1 MPELFKVVPPN
12 LFRPLAA
19 PGAPVYARALFV
31 LFAET
36 RRHQQPLS
44 RDLALS
50 LVMEILSDP
59 EVLDAAA
66 AIDDEFEETDDEGE
80 EDADEPGRIQARG
93 SALLRALARHG
104 WLRVETQSDFSQQ
117 YILPDYAFRL
127 LETLEVIAANE
138 PPALRGMIYGI
149 HDLLQMALKDGDE
162 HIRIPQAHRQMQRLM
177 NGLKELQHNIGA
189 HIEGVLQRLQASQI
203 LEQFFTNYRQE
214 IVDRVYHQLRT
225 TDHVARFRLS
235 ALDALAKIER
245 EGKMS
250 AAASRLRAGGE
261 AESIESAAQQL
272 IEQVREIR
280 ESFDALDQRLQTID
294 ARHSQFV
301 SSAVRAVELHLTA
314 SSTTSGQLH
323 SILSHLLTDQ
333 TDSANQ
339 PLPDLYRRLVS
350 SFELGLVNE
359 PSLAPPKRA
368 AVAFVPEV
376 VAAPSLSDEEIAE
389 GRRQTLRSLART
401 ISRDR
406 VRRFAAELLRHRD
419 EVRGGEIHL
428 KGPDD
433 LPLLIYLRNY
443 GDGSLGYRVEETENA
458 EWIER
463 DGVGFRD
470 FVIRKSET
478 EQHEP
483 AG

>member
-1 MPELFKVVPPN
+1 MRELFKVVPPN

-31 LFAET
+31 LFDAT

-66 AIDDEFEETDDEGE
+66 AIQDEFEETDDQGE
-80 EDADEPGRIQARG
+80 EFTDEPGRIQARS
-93 SALLRALARHG
+93 SALLRTLARHG

-138 PPALRGMIYGI
+138 PPPLRGMIYGI

-245 EGKMS
+245 EGKLL

-261 AESIESAAQQL
+261 AESVESAAQRL
-272 IEQVREIR
+272 LEQMREIS
-280 ESFDALDQRLQTID
+280 ED
-294 ARHSQFV
+294 
-301 SSAVRAVELHLTA
+301 
-314 SSTTSGQLH
+314 
-323 SILSHLLTDQ
+323 LLTDE
-333 TDSANQ
+333 TGAANR
-339 PLPDLYRRLVS
+339 PLPEQYRRLVS
-350 SFELGLVNE
+350 SFERGLVDE
-359 PSLAPPKRA
+359 SSLAPPKRA
-368 AVAFVPEV
+368 AVAFVPEG
-376 VAAPSLSDEEIAE
+376 VATPSLSDEEIAE
-389 GRRQTLRSLART
+389 ARRQTLRSLARA

-406 VRRFAAELLRHRD
+406 VRRFAAELLRHSG
-419 EVRGGEIHL
+419 EVRGGEIHIE
-428 KGPDD
+428 GPDD

-443 GDGSLGYRVEETENA
+443 GDGSLGYRVEESENA

-470 FVIRKSET
+470 FVIRKSEV
-478 EQHEP
+478 EQPEP